1 MVALT
6 NQVKGLHSLIETEI
20 QDKNS
25 LKAKADNLEAKYL
38 NTLEELKMDLATFK
52 SKLAE
57 ENRSMYSE
65 FRS

>member
-6 NQVKGLHSLIETEI
+6 NQVKGLHSLIATEI

-57 ENRSMYSE
+57 ENKSMYSE
-65 FRS
+65 LRS